1 MRFYQIG
8 RNRKAVNVI
17 CDRKAINVLGDP
29 DQVGVNAPGQWHTE
43 IQTGE
48 PQEALRSGQ
57 FELKR
62 SCSRVPSRR
71 IEVRQFDLLR
81 VMRSRRQDERRR
93 QRTRAG
99 ISRREWLARIGRLGL
114 AIPFSF
120 LSCGKNEPGGHGAD
134 EKRAS
139 APNPTP
145 SRPAR
150 ATDDPDASSLAP
162 FTPEQESFL
171 DEMQRAAFLF
181 FWEQADPNTGQVK
194 DRALAASNDT
204 RTVSSIAATGFGL
217 TALCIA
223 DKRGWMDAKKIR
235 ERVRNTLGFLW
246 KTCPHERGFFY
257 HFIHFSTGERAFKSE
272 VSSID
277 SSILFCGVLTCRA
290 YFDDE
295 EIRSLATQ
303 LYERADW
310 QWFLNGGRAVSMGW
324 KPQTGFL
331 KARWDHYCELM
342 MIYLL
347 GIGSPTRAIPPD
359 SWKAWSRPV
368 INYQGIEYISG
379 KDPIFTHQYSHAWFD
394 FRGKRDAYADY
405 FENSVKATKAHK
417 LFCLSLR
424 ERFPDYDEDLWGIT
438 ASDSAHGYVAW
449 GGPPPIGPLDG
460 SVVPCAAAGSLP
472 FLPRDAIR
480 VLQNLRVK
488 FEEKAWKRYGFVDAF
503 NPLTDWYDPDVIGLD
518 LGISLVMAENARS
531 GFVWETFMK
540 NEEARRGMER
550 AGFQA
555 TQSQT
560 RPTSIEHVR
569 TMWNEEEE
577 QVG

>member
-1 MRFYQIG
+1 M
-8 RNRKAVNVI
+8 
-17 CDRKAINVLGDP
+17 
-29 DQVGVNAPGQWHTE
+29 
-43 IQTGE
+43 
-48 PQEALRSGQ
+48 
-57 FELKR
+57 
-62 SCSRVPSRR
+62 
-71 IEVRQFDLLR
+71 
-81 VMRSRRQDERRR
+81 
-93 QRTRAG
+93 
-99 ISRREWLARIGRLGL
+99 
-114 AIPFSF
+114 
-120 LSCGKNEPGGHGAD
+120 
-134 EKRAS
+134 
-139 APNPTP
+139 
-145 SRPAR
+145 
-150 ATDDPDASSLAP
+150 
-162 FTPEQESFL
+162 
-171 DEMQRAAFLF
+171 
-181 FWEQADPNTGQVK
+181 
-194 DRALAASNDT
+194 
-204 RTVSSIAATGFGL
+204 
-217 TALCIA
+217 
-223 DKRGWMDAKKIR
+223 
-235 ERVRNTLGFLW
+235 
-246 KTCPHERGFFY
+246 
-257 HFIHFSTGERAFKSE
+257 
-272 VSSID
+272 
-277 SSILFCGVLTCRA
+277 LTCRA

-472 FLPRDAIR
+472 FLPRDAIL

-488 FEEKAWKRYGFVDAF
+488 FGKKAWKRYGFVDAF

-550 AGFQA
+550 AGFHA
-555 TQSQT
+555 VQSQT
-560 RPTSIEHVR
+560 RPTAIEHVR
-569 TMWNEEEE
+569 AMWNEEEV

>member
-1 MRFYQIG
+1 
-8 RNRKAVNVI
+8 
-17 CDRKAINVLGDP
+17 
-29 DQVGVNAPGQWHTE
+29 
-43 IQTGE
+43 
-48 PQEALRSGQ
+48 
-57 FELKR
+57 
-62 SCSRVPSRR
+62 
-71 IEVRQFDLLR
+71 
-81 VMRSRRQDERRR
+81 
-93 QRTRAG
+93 
-99 ISRREWLARIGRLGL
+99 
-114 AIPFSF
+114 
-120 LSCGKNEPGGHGAD
+120 
-134 EKRAS
+134 
-139 APNPTP
+139 
-145 SRPAR
+145 
-150 ATDDPDASSLAP
+150 
-162 FTPEQESFL
+162 
-171 DEMQRAAFLF
+171 
-181 FWEQADPNTGQVK
+181 
-194 DRALAASNDT
+194 
-204 RTVSSIAATGFGL
+204 
-217 TALCIA
+217 
-223 DKRGWMDAKKIR
+223 
-235 ERVRNTLGFLW
+235 VRNTLRFLW
-246 KTCPHERGFFY
+246 KSCPHEHGFFY
-257 HFIHFSTGERAFKSE
+257 HFMNCSSGERAFKSE

-277 SSILFCGVLTCRA
+277 SSILFCGVLTSRA
-290 YFDDE
+290 YFDDA

-324 KPQTGFL
+324 KPETGFL

-347 GIGSPTRAIPPD
+347 GIGSPTHAIPPD

-460 SVVPCAAAGSLP
+460 SVVPCTAAGSLP

>member
-1 MRFYQIG
+1 
-8 RNRKAVNVI
+8 
-17 CDRKAINVLGDP
+17 
-29 DQVGVNAPGQWHTE
+29 
-43 IQTGE
+43 
-48 PQEALRSGQ
+48 
-57 FELKR
+57 
-62 SCSRVPSRR
+62 
-71 IEVRQFDLLR
+71 
-81 VMRSRRQDERRR
+81 
-93 QRTRAG
+93 
-99 ISRREWLARIGRLGL
+99 
-114 AIPFSF
+114 
-120 LSCGKNEPGGHGAD
+120 
-134 EKRAS
+134 
-139 APNPTP
+139 
-145 SRPAR
+145 
-150 ATDDPDASSLAP
+150 
-162 FTPEQESFL
+162 
-171 DEMQRAAFLF
+171 
-181 FWEQADPNTGQVK
+181 
-194 DRALAASNDT
+194 
-204 RTVSSIAATGFGL
+204 
-217 TALCIA
+217 
-223 DKRGWMDAKKIR
+223 
-235 ERVRNTLGFLW
+235 
-246 KTCPHERGFFY
+246 
-257 HFIHFSTGERAFKSE
+257 
-272 VSSID
+272 
-277 SSILFCGVLTCRA
+277 
-290 YFDDE
+290 
-295 EIRSLATQ
+295 
-303 LYERADW
+303 
-310 QWFLNGGRAVSMGW
+310 
-324 KPQTGFL
+324 
-331 KARWDHYCELM
+331 

-347 GIGSPTRAIPPD
+347 GIGSPTHAIPPD

-460 SVVPCAAAGSLP
+460 SVVPCTAAGSLP